1 MPHLQLDVPARFPID
16 VKRTLAACL
25 GQLYGEIME
34 TTPDIVDVT
43 FREHG
48 EGGVWRCARGGPV
61 PAAVLSCD
69 IRRGRTPE
77 QRVRLGVALHEA
89 CVRTLALDP
98 LTLNVE
104 FTQHD
109 GDEIFGVIEIDG
121 VLRGGFAKDWSPSET
136 ETSIHDAIRAER
148 RSGAGSF

>member
-1 MPHLQLDVPARFPID
+1 MPHLQLDVPTRYPIE
-16 VKRTLAACL
+16 VKRVLAARL
-25 GQLYGEIME
+25 GHLYGEIMD

-48 EGGVWRCARGGPV
+48 EGSVWRCARSGPA

-77 QRVRLGVALHEA
+77 QRARLGAALHEA
-89 CVRTLALDP
+89 CVSALALDP
-98 LTLNVE
+98 LTFNVE

-121 VLRGGFAKDWSPSET
+121 VLRGGLAKDWTPSET
-136 ETSIHDAIRAER
+136 QTSVHDVIRAEQ
-148 RSGAGSF
+148 RSRAGS